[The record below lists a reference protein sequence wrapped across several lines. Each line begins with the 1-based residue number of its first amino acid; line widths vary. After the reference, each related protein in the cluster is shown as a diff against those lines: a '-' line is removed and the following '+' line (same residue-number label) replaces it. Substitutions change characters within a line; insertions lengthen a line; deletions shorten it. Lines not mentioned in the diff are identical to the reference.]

1 VTGKSL
7 NYQKEAGELA
17 SPGPG
22 WGRAIRPPLSPRE
35 RSASSQQKQ
44 LSTYPKAA
52 CRGVTG
58 ESAEKSFIADSKSLA
73 LKDTSSSSR
82 GGSLTAKSLNY
93 RSKAGELT
101 ALAQDGGELLSPP
114 PS

>member
-7 NYQKEAGELA
+7 NYQKEVGELA

-22 WGRAIRPPLSPRE
+22 WGRAQQAPRPQERE
-35 RSASSQQKQ
+35 KRF
-44 LSTYPKAA
+44 LPKAA

-58 ESAEKSFIADSKSLA
+58 ESAEKSFIADSKSLV
-73 LKDTSSSSR
+73 LQDTSPSSR

>member
-1 VTGKSL
+1 MTGKSL

-22 WGRAIRPPLSPRE
+22 WGRAIRPPVPKREKRFLPAETTLHLPNGSLPRSYRRVCRKE
-35 RSASSQQKQ
+35 FHCGQQK
-44 LSTYPKAA
+44 SCVAN
-52 CRGVTG
+52 
-58 ESAEKSFIADSKSLA
+58 
-73 LKDTSSSSR
+73 TSPSSR